1 MPYVKCPSCGERGKI
16 APALVGA
23 RIKCKRCS
31 VSFLVSPPAA
41 KAAAGPGAALPSA
54 AVEAP
59 DGIAVE
65 GLDASTW
72 TLSTE
77 VGVALKAEATA
88 EPDNQTATSP
98 AFIAAGTSSEAHEY
112 KVLTPKDKYFD
123 GKFDLTRLEEA
134 LNHFGRQGWTVKSMS
149 TPHVKGF
156 SGGLEET
163 IVVLLERYAGGE
175 RGS

>member
-16 APALVGA
+16 APALIGA
-23 RIKCKRCS
+23 RIKCKKCG

-41 KAAAGPGAALPSA
+41 KATAGPGAAFPSA
-54 AVEAP
+54 VVELP

-77 VGVALKAEATA
+77 AGVALKAEATV
-88 EPDNQTATSP
+88 EPDNQSAPSP
-98 AFIAAGTSSEAHEY
+98 SFVPAGAAPEAHEY

-123 GKFDLTRLEEA
+123 GKFDLARLEEA

-156 SGGLEET
+156 TGALEET
-163 IVVLLERYAGGE
+163 IVVLLER
-175 RGS
+175 

>member
-16 APALVGA
+16 PPTLVGA

-41 KAAAGPGAALPSA
+41 KATAGPAAGLSA
-54 AVEAP
+54 AVVETP

-77 VGVALKAEATA
+77 TGVALNAEATV
-88 EPDNQTATSP
+88 EPDNQP
-98 AFIAAGTSSEAHEY
+98 AASAGFVAAGTSPEAHEY
-112 KVLTPKDKYFD
+112 KVLTPKTNTSMESSTWPGWRKPS
-123 GKFDLTRLEEA
+123 TISA
-134 LNHFGRQGWTVKSMS
+134 GR
-149 TPHVKGF
+149 
-156 SGGLEET
+156 
-163 IVVLLERYAGGE
+163 AGPSSRCRRRTS
-175 RGS
+175 RGSRAGSRRRSWSCSSGRPSA

>member
-23 RIKCKRCS
+23 RIKCKQCG

-41 KAAAGPGAALPSA
+41 KATAAQTSTVPA
-54 AVEAP
+54 AVVE
-59 DGIAVE
+59 GIEVE

-77 VGVALKAEATA
+77 VGVALKAEATV
-88 EPDNQTATSP
+88 EPERERCPPP
-98 AFIAAGTSSEAHEY
+98 AFIPASRSPEAREY
-112 KVLTPKDKYFD
+112 KVLTAKDKYFD

-156 SGGLEET
+156 SGALEET
-163 IVVLLERYAGGE
+163 IVVLLER
-175 RGS
+175 

>member
-16 APALVGA
+16 GPALVGA
-23 RIKCKRCS
+23 RIKCKQCG

-41 KAAAGPGAALPSA
+41 KAIAAPGAAIPSA
-54 AVEAP
+54 VAQAP
-59 DGIAVE
+59 DGIAVD
-65 GLDASTW
+65 GLDASAW

-88 EPDNQTATSP
+88 EPDNQAATSP
-98 AFIAAGTSSEAHEY
+98 AFTPADTAPEGHEY

-134 LNHFGRQGWTVKSMS
+134 LNHFGRKGWIVRSMA

-156 SGGLEET
+156 SGALEET
-163 IVVLLERYAGGE
+163 IVVLLER
-175 RGS
+175 

>member
-16 APALVGA
+16 APTLVGA
-23 RIKCKRCS
+23 RIKCKRCG
-31 VSFLVSPPAA
+31 VSFLVSPPVA
-41 KAAAGPGAALPSA
+41 KATAGPGAAFPSS
-54 AVEAP
+54 AVDAP

-77 VGVALKAEATA
+77 AGVALNAEATV
-88 EPDNQTATSP
+88 EPDNQTAPSP
-98 AFIAAGTSSEAHEY
+98 AFVPAGPSPEAHEY

-156 SGGLEET
+156 TGALEET
-163 IVVLLERYAGGE
+163 IVVLLER
-175 RGS
+175 

>member
-16 APALVGA
+16 PPTLVGA
-23 RIKCKRCS
+23 RIKCKRCN

-41 KAAAGPGAALPSA
+41 KATAGPAAGLSA
-54 AVEAP
+54 AVVETP

-77 VGVALKAEATA
+77 TGVALNAEATI
-88 EPDNQTATSP
+88 EPDNQSATSP
-98 AFIAAGTSSEAHEY
+98 GFVSAGTHQY

-123 GKFDLTRLEEA
+123 GKFDLARLEEA

-163 IVVLLERYAGGE
+163 IVVLLER
-175 RGS
+175 